1 MELLT
6 KEIYILDLQNNKNSI
21 SRDSTNSSGGDT
33 LTVFVNNNF
42 REEDNVI
49 IGVELVLQP
58 YIPDQ
63 RQGKD
68 QMFPKKV
75 VREEFK
81 NYKSLSGILARLPV
95 VPEYSYIVTGSYFT
109 KIGRL
114 SSSPEVIVRGEF
126 ENMMKKVGCYVR
138 NEYLPDDLDLN
149 TNVSKFNSS
158 IQCADYCH
166 NDQSCVEGWSYQIST
181 KKCFFNEKVD
191 IELLQPGSSMQENER
206 KIGWAT
212 GLKSCKIPGKFLVQN
227 CNFSHKPF
235 HEIKKSTTSF

>member
-1 MELLT
+1 MDLLT
-6 KEIYILDLQNNKNSI
+6 KEIYILDLQNNKNNI
-21 SRDSTNSSGGDT
+21 SRDSTNSFGGDR
-33 LTVFVNNNF
+33 LTVFLNNP
-42 REEDNVI
+42 REEENGI
-49 IGVELVLQP
+49 IGVEIVLQP

-81 NYKSLSGILARLPV
+81 NYESLGGILARLPV

-114 SSSPEVIVRGEF
+114 SSSPEVKIPGEF

-149 TNVSKFNSS
+149 STNVSKFNSS
-158 IQCADYCH
+158 IQCADYCY

-212 GLKSCKIPGKFLVQN
+212 GLKSCKIPGEFCIL
-227 CNFSHKPF
+227 
-235 HEIKKSTTSF
+235 TSPKT